1 MNNRGEIKLKN
12 FKEEV
17 GVKFQLYNGLFT
29 SLPFSNIGNTGIL
42 LGTFAWM
49 CEQGFKDGKSP
60 EQIVSDF
67 FASVHEEDKTGLLF
81 KFIQYAERQV
91 VLFDAI
97 EEAAF
102 DKVHDTDGAG
112 TVDQLA
118 RFVEG
123 EGLQARFEK
132 VLQTF
137 NVLLVLTAHPTQ
149 FYPHTVLGI
158 INDLSAAIKAN
169 DIIAVQ
175 RYLQQLGQ
183 TPFLKKEKPSPYEE
197 AINLV
202 WYLEHVFYHAAGS
215 LIAELYEKIRD
226 LQAPA
231 NALLRMGFWP
241 GGDRDG
247 NPFVV
252 TETTL
257 QVAAAL
263 HRAILNCYYNNIL
276 ELKKRLTFKEIEEVV
291 AKVEAMLYNALYA
304 ENAVVDTA
312 FITKEF
318 EAIREKLIEEHNGLF
333 VNMVQEFLVRLGVF
347 GLHFA
352 TLDIRQDSSVHA
364 EVLQEIMPQASLPL
378 SPDNIFEA
386 QQMDVSGLSSIAADT
401 IKSMRAIKEIQHTN
415 GEAGCYRYIISHCTS
430 AANVWEVYTLLLISG
445 WQPEELT
452 VDIVPLFETVEDLRS
467 SVTVMEA
474 LYSNAAYRAHLQR
487 RGNKQT
493 IMLGFSD
500 GTKDGGYLMANW
512 SIYKAKESL
521 NALSEKYDIKVVFF
535 DGRGGPPSRG
545 GGKSHRFYAAHGS
558 NIPNHEIQVTIQGQ
572 TISANFGNE
581 VNARYNMAQFIS
593 AGIYKKLTDNREPTI
608 TEKQEALIQKMAERS
623 YEKYIALKHHPR
635 FMDYLQNA
643 SPMAYYADTNIGS
656 RPARRSAGKLSLD
669 SLRAIPY
676 MASWSQLKQNVPGFY
691 GVGSALKAMEE
702 EGEFAQIEAMYRQS
716 LFFRTL
722 LDNCEMSM
730 TKTFFPL
737 TQHLKDHPEY
747 GSFWQMIAEEFK
759 LTKQYILKLANRHT
773 LMGNYPSEKLSI
785 QMREKIILPV
795 STIQQFAISMLNKE
809 TDDEAMDTW
818 RKLIVRSSF
827 GIINAARN
835 SV

>member
-231 NALLRMGFWP
+231 NALS
-241 GGDRDG
+241 
-247 NPFVV
+247 
-252 TETTL
+252 
-257 QVAAAL
+257 
-263 HRAILNCYYNNIL
+263 
-276 ELKKRLTFKEIEEVV
+276 
-291 AKVEAMLYNALYA
+291 
-304 ENAVVDTA
+304 
-312 FITKEF
+312 
-318 EAIREKLIEEHNGLF
+318 LIH
-333 VNMVQEFLVRLGVF
+333 
-347 GLHFA
+347 
-352 TLDIRQDSSVHA
+352 I
-364 EVLQEIMPQASLPL
+364 
-378 SPDNIFEA
+378 
-386 QQMDVSGLSSIAADT
+386 
-401 IKSMRAIKEIQHTN
+401 
-415 GEAGCYRYIISHCTS
+415 
-430 AANVWEVYTLLLISG
+430 
-445 WQPEELT
+445 
-452 VDIVPLFETVEDLRS
+452 
-467 SVTVMEA
+467 
-474 LYSNAAYRAHLQR
+474 
-487 RGNKQT
+487 
-493 IMLGFSD
+493 
-500 GTKDGGYLMANW
+500 
-512 SIYKAKESL
+512 
-521 NALSEKYDIKVVFF
+521 
-535 DGRGGPPSRG
+535 
-545 GGKSHRFYAAHGS
+545 
-558 NIPNHEIQVTIQGQ
+558 
-572 TISANFGNE
+572 
-581 VNARYNMAQFIS
+581 
-593 AGIYKKLTDNREPTI
+593 
-608 TEKQEALIQKMAERS
+608 
-623 YEKYIALKHHPR
+623 
-635 FMDYLQNA
+635 
-643 SPMAYYADTNIGS
+643 
-656 RPARRSAGKLSLD
+656 
-669 SLRAIPY
+669 
-676 MASWSQLKQNVPGFY
+676 
-691 GVGSALKAMEE
+691 
-702 EGEFAQIEAMYRQS
+702 
-716 LFFRTL
+716 
-722 LDNCEMSM
+722 
-730 TKTFFPL
+730 
-737 TQHLKDHPEY
+737 
-747 GSFWQMIAEEFK
+747 
-759 LTKQYILKLANRHT
+759 
-773 LMGNYPSEKLSI
+773 
-785 QMREKIILPV
+785 
-795 STIQQFAISMLNKE
+795 
-809 TDDEAMDTW
+809 
-818 RKLIVRSSF
+818 
-827 GIINAARN
+827 
-835 SV
+835 